1 MATLRCWIN
10 VIAAGGIVLAPDDSR
25 ACRCAYQNQA
35 SVALKEYGERP
46 PRVTVASEPAN
57 YAYDIARRSYSF
69 VGKLII
75 EMSHPK
81 DDVETRYTLDDS
93 YPTVGS
99 ALYTGPITLTETTPV
114 RASAFRNG
122 RKVAVRDGPIFTKV
136 RKLDTTT
143 GKKGQ

>member
-1 MATLRCWIN
+1 M
-10 VIAAGGIVLAPDDSR
+10 
-25 ACRCAYQNQA
+25 
-35 SVALKEYGERP
+35 
-46 PRVTVASEPAN
+46 ASEPAN

-81 DDVETRYTLDDS
+81 DDVEIRYTLDDS

-99 ALYTGPITLTETTPV
+99 ALYTGPITLTETMPV

-122 RKVAVRDGPIFTKV
+122 RKVAVRDAIIFTKV